1 MKIEFVGIG
10 AVHGFKH
17 EKSSDLKKLAK
28 EITKE
33 TGVAADIRGDNLI
46 VSGSSIPA
54 GSAVVI
60 SNGGVR
66 TLSIE
71 AFDSQYR
78 ELVDYDVSDLEK
90 KVDALEKKVA
100 DMAKPVA
107 TKAEVAKE
115 QDAKVAA
122 AVEKAEA
129 KAKPKAEVMVETDK

>member
-33 TGVAADIRGDNLI
+33 TGVAADISGDNLV
-46 VSGSSIPA
+46 VSGSSIPV
-54 GSAVVI
+54 GCAVVI

-71 AFDSQYR
+71 AFESQYR
-78 ELVDYDVSDLEK
+78 ELVDYDVSALEK
-90 KVDALEKKVA
+90 KLDALEKKV
-100 DMAKPVA
+100 DGLVKPA
-107 TKAEVAKE
+107 TKSELAKA
-115 QDAKVAA
+115 QDDKVAA
-122 AVEKAEA
+122 AVAKAEEA
-129 KAKPKAEVMVETDK
+129 K